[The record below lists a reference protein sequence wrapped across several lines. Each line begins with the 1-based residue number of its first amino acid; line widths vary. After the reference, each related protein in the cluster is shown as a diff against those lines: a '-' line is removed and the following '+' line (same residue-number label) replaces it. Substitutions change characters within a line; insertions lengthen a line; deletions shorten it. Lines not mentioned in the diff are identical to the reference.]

1 MKQKHPILKLLCPFL
16 ALLLLLQ
23 TPISVSAKTFPKSW
37 PQAPEISNE
46 TGILMEA
53 ATGQVLFDKGMDE
66 VRYPAS
72 TTKVMTALLILE
84 NIEDLSEVITFTDVI
99 TPDLEPGNST
109 IDAKVGEQLTVEQC
123 LYAIMLA
130 SANEVCTQMAVRVAG
145 SVSNFTAMMNER
157 AAELGTQK
165 VISEHSTMGLVVTT
179 DGSVTEL
186 PRAAYVPA
194 EARVVAELKNLGNPF
209 AVVLNTQNAA
219 SAKTQSLR
227 KTLEE
232 DYAVP
237 VVAMNVEEME
247 ETDIEGLLEQVL
259 GQFPVVQ
266 ISLQTPEWLSALDE
280 EHWLI
285 QSLMDSL
292 KQSVSGT
299 LRIGET
305 SAFSEAL
312 AQNPYMEDAAVRN
325 IDHGSGCIS
334 MQMVLKEGLFNQV
347 LAEQCGTEI
356 RSDAHL
362 LSLLREL
369 VAAKKEY
376 DHVAQAL
383 KSVRET
389 GYGLVPPQLDEL
401 TLQEPEIIGKGGKF
415 GVRLRASAP
424 SLHLIRVDIQTEV
437 SPVVGTERQSE
448 EMLRYFMEGFE
459 QDPQKLWQSNLF
471 GKPLSDLVREGLS
484 NKLMHMP
491 EDTQLKVQQTLE
503 KIINEGNGGMVCIL
517 L

>member
-1 MKQKHPILKLLCPFL
+1 MQAYDLYQDIAQRTQGDVYVGVVGPVRTGK
-16 ALLLLLQ
+16 
-23 TPISVSAKTFPKSW
+23 STF
-37 PQAPEISNE
+37 IRR
-46 TGILMEA
+46 LME
-53 ATGQVLFDKGMDE
+53 KMII
-66 VRYPAS
+66 PAIENAHIRARAQDDLPQS
-72 TTKVMTALLILE
+72 GSGRTVMTTKPAFIPSEAVDIALPSDNHVRLRFVDSVGYMVEGALGTTE
-84 NIEDLSEVITFTDVI
+84 GEALRMVR
-99 TPDLEPGNST
+99 TPWGDEEMP
-109 IDAKVGEQLTVEQC
+109 
-123 LYAIMLA
+123 
-130 SANEVCTQMAVRVAG
+130 
-145 SVSNFTAMMNER
+145 FER

-165 VISEHSTMGLVVTT
+165 VITEHSTIGLVVTT
-179 DGSVTEL
+179 DGSVTDL
-186 PRAAYVPA
+186 PRTAYISGRG
-194 EARVVAELKNLGNPF
+194 ARDCGTKKP
-209 AVVLNTQNAA
+209 
-219 SAKTQSLR
+219 R
-227 KTLEE
+227 KTVCDHPEHAKRG
-232 DYAVP
+232 DSQDAKPTKDARRGSAVP
-237 VVAMNVEEME
+237 VVAMNVEEMDKE
-247 ETDIEGLLEQVL
+247 DIRGLLEQVL

-266 ISLQTPEWLSALDE
+266 MNIQTPEWLGALDE
-280 EHWLI
+280 THWLVK
-285 QSLMDSL
+285 SLMDSL
-292 KQSVSGT
+292 QQSVAGT
-299 LRIGET
+299 LRIGEAD
-305 SAFSEAL
+305 AFTQAL
-312 AQNPYMEDAAVRN
+312 KQNEYLDDVAVRSV
-325 IDHGSGCIS
+325 DHGSGCVG

-362 LSLLREL
+362 LALLREL

-383 KSVRET
+383 QSVRET

-401 TLQEPEIIGKGGKF
+401 TLQEPEIMGKGGKF

-437 SPVVGTERQSE
+437 SPVVGTEQQSE
-448 EMLRYFMEGFE
+448 EMLRYLMEGFE

>member
-1 MKQKHPILKLLCPFL
+1 M
-16 ALLLLLQ
+16 
-23 TPISVSAKTFPKSW
+23 
-37 PQAPEISNE
+37 QAYDLYQDIAQRTQGDVYVGVVGPVR
-46 TGILMEA
+46 TGKIRPLFSRLMEKM
-53 ATGQVLFDKGMDE
+53 VI
-66 VRYPAS
+66 PAIENAHIRARAQDDLPQS
-72 TTKVMTALLILE
+72 GSGRTVMTTKPGVYSVGGGGYRTAERATMCGCALW
-84 NIEDLSEVITFTDVI
+84 TAWATWWMARWARRRAKRCGWFAHRG
-99 TPDLEPGNST
+99 PDEEMP
-109 IDAKVGEQLTVEQC
+109 
-123 LYAIMLA
+123 
-130 SANEVCTQMAVRVAG
+130 
-145 SVSNFTAMMNER
+145 FER

-165 VISEHSTMGLVVTT
+165 VITEHSTIGLVVTT
-179 DGSVTEL
+179 DGSVTDL
-186 PRAAYVPA
+186 PRTAYIPA
-194 EARVVAELKNLGNPF
+194 EARVIAELKSLGKPF
-209 AVVLNTQNAA
+209 AIILNTQNAA
-219 SAKTQSLR
+219 TTKTQSLR
-227 KTLEE
+227 KALEE

-237 VVAMNVEEME
+237 VVAMNVEEMDE
-247 ETDIEGLLEQVL
+247 EDIRGLLEQVL

-266 ISLQTPEWLSALDE
+266 MNIQTPEWLGALDE
-280 EHWLI
+280 THWLVK
-285 QSLMDSL
+285 SLMDSL
-292 KQSVSGT
+292 QQSVAGT
-299 LRIGET
+299 LRIGEAD
-305 SAFSEAL
+305 AFTRAL
-312 AQNPYMEDAAVRN
+312 RQNEYLDDVAVRSV
-325 IDHGSGCIS
+325 DHGSGCVG

-362 LSLLREL
+362 LALLREL

-383 KSVRET
+383 QSVRET

-401 TLQEPEIIGKGGKF
+401 TLQEPEIMGKGGKF

-437 SPVVGTERQSE
+437 SPVVGTEQQSE
-448 EMLRYFMEGFE
+448 EMLRYLMEGFE

>member
-1 MKQKHPILKLLCPFL
+1 MTGVQTCALPI
-16 ALLLLLQ
+16 
-23 TPISVSAKTFPKSW
+23 
-37 PQAPEISNE
+37 
-46 TGILMEA
+46 
-53 ATGQVLFDKGMDE
+53 
-66 VRYPAS
+66 
-72 TTKVMTALLILE
+72 
-84 NIEDLSEVITFTDVI
+84 
-99 TPDLEPGNST
+99 
-109 IDAKVGEQLTVEQC
+109 
-123 LYAIMLA
+123 
-130 SANEVCTQMAVRVAG
+130 
-145 SVSNFTAMMNER
+145 
-157 AAELGTQK
+157 
-165 VISEHSTMGLVVTT
+165 
-179 DGSVTEL
+179 
-186 PRAAYVPA
+186 
-194 EARVVAELKNLGNPF
+194 
-209 AVVLNTQNAA
+209 
-219 SAKTQSLR
+219 
-227 KTLEE
+227 
-232 DYAVP
+232 
-237 VVAMNVEEME
+237 
-247 ETDIEGLLEQVL
+247 
-259 GQFPVVQ
+259 
-266 ISLQTPEWLSALDE
+266 
-280 EHWLI
+280 WLI

-437 SPVVGTERQSE
+437 SPVVGTEQQSE

-459 QDPQKLWQSNLF
+459 QEI
-471 GKPLSDLVREGLS
+471 GRAHV
-484 NKLMHMP
+484 
-491 EDTQLKVQQTLE
+491 
-503 KIINEGNGGMVCIL
+503 
-517 L
+517 